1 MVLFFLTTSEINSLN
16 SKLNCIDLI
25 PPVYSNNRT
34 TCIRFLKKNLCD
46 STNLNLTIIPILHT
60 DMRTSYSKVKH
71 RNSGADHNLNQ
82 RMSEFLISM

>member
-1 MVLFFLTTSEINSLN
+1 M
-16 SKLNCIDLI
+16 

-34 TCIRFLKKNLCD
+34 ICARSKKLRD
-46 STNLNLTIIPILHT
+46 STNLNLIIIPILHT

-71 RNSGADHNLNQ
+71 RNSGADHSLNQ